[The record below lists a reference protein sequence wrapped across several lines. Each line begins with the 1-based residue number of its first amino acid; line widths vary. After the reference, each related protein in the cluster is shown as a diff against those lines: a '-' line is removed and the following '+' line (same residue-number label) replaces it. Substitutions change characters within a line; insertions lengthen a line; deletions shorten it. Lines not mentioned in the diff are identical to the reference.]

1 MTRHAI
7 IAHIMIATGILG
19 TGAKVMEWTSVRPVI
34 SQRTVKLLTIGTPTN
49 AGRTTAGSMN

>member
-7 IAHIMIATGILG
+7 LAHIMIATG
-19 TGAKVMEWTSVRPVI
+19 AKVMKWTSVRPVI